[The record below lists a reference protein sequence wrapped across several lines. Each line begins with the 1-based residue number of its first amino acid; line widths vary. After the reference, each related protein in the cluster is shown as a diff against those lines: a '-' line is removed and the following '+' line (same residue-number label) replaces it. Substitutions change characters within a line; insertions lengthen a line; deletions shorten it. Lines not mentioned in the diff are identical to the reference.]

1 MLHQTMHIKK
11 IIINFFSMYGIK
23 YTDDYLDQLLIRHP
37 AQLSLWGIKDIF
49 QRYGI
54 ECECVQFNDRLRIS
68 NEETP
73 FIIIGRNDI
82 FIIKS
87 IENGVVNATSSDG
100 KNEKIPLPLF
110 LDDWDGNALIID
122 IEQISGEPNYIYHNK
137 QRIISNTRRIII
149 GCSMIL
155 TISALIIFLKSL
167 TASTFFLELIIT
179 NLLGTC
185 ISTAL
190 LFKGHHIS
198 HSIFDFLC
206 GTNGSNID
214 CNRVTYSNG
223 GKIFNLYDMSEL
235 SFTFFTTNLLVLLIT
250 PNLLSELTVFI
261 CISMVFTIWSI
272 YYQAFKLK
280 TWCTLCI
287 SVSLLIWIM
296 MLIVLSFHSLDK
308 INITYC
314 LILGSSY
321 IVGLEIVSKLGA
333 AYDSHQMLINVKNE
347 FKHLKYSNFVFEH
360 VIKNSPRWRTN
371 AIIDCG
377 LSFGNQNAKTTIV
390 IISNP
395 ICNPCAQMH
404 KRLSDIKNSNIR
416 FQYIFANLSD
426 KITNINRCFICSY
439 YKYGEDYTWNLLDK
453 WFNKDVKDISF
464 FDDLD
469 LGIQT
474 EDVLK
479 NSEKMTDW
487 LNKQP
492 FVGTPTVLINGIEVV
507 WPYSLEDYTDYN

>member
-1 MLHQTMHIKK
+1 MSHQTMHIKK

-23 YTDDYLDQLLIRHP
+23 YTDDYLDQLLMRHP

-54 ECECVQFNDRLRIS
+54 KCECVQFNDKLRIS

-87 IENGVVNATSSDG
+87 IENGVVNAMSSDG
-100 KNEKIPLPLF
+100 KNEKILLPLF

-122 IEQISGEPNYIYHNK
+122 IEQISGEPNYIFHNK

-167 TASTFFLELIIT
+167 IASTLILELIIT

-185 ISTAL
+185 ISTIL
-190 LFKGHHIS
+190 LFKSHHIS
-198 HSIFDFLC
+198 HSIVDFLC
-206 GTNGSNID
+206 GTNGSNVD

-321 IVGLEIVSKLGA
+321 ICIL
-333 AYDSHQMLINVKNE
+333 
-347 FKHLKYSNFVFEH
+347 
-360 VIKNSPRWRTN
+360 
-371 AIIDCG
+371 
-377 LSFGNQNAKTTIV
+377 
-390 IISNP
+390 
-395 ICNPCAQMH
+395 
-404 KRLSDIKNSNIR
+404 
-416 FQYIFANLSD
+416 
-426 KITNINRCFICSY
+426 
-439 YKYGEDYTWNLLDK
+439 
-453 WFNKDVKDISF
+453 
-464 FDDLD
+464 
-469 LGIQT
+469 
-474 EDVLK
+474 
-479 NSEKMTDW
+479 
-487 LNKQP
+487 
-492 FVGTPTVLINGIEVV
+492 
-507 WPYSLEDYTDYN
+507 